1 MQKSAHTIAC
11 LDDVLLL
18 FKEDKRKLEVTADF
32 NRLSVMFMR
41 LDETLGIKTARKV
54 STATMSCARL
64 QASIGMY
71 FQNLAWIVQV

>member
-1 MQKSAHTIAC
+1 MVSSNI
-11 LDDVLLL
+11 LS
-18 FKEDKRKLEVTADF
+18 FKEDKRKLEVTSDF

-64 QASIGMY
+64 QVSIGKY
-71 FQNLAWIVQV
+71 L